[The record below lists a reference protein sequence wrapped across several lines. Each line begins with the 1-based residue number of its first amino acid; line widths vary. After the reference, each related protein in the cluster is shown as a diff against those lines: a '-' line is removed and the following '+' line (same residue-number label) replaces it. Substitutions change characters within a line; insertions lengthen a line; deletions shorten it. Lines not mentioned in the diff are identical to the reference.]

1 MNNKKTRPLKTLKCS
16 RSKTIR
22 PRKLK
27 NSHYVDLLRSTGCEL
42 FSFLCLIV
50 LDLEHFKVLGGL
62 VFCLFT
68 LYSHFMVCFIFLCL
82 YYTDPFKIPS
92 MNVTWEFYQNSRQTK
107 KFKKTMKSLNI
118 FWKNLCL
125 QHFSDRLLTLLTFR
139 KDGTLSKWCRNIPH
153 NAETFW
159 TIKELSGQSENF
171 PDILESFHTIWKL
184 SRHSGNFPD
193 NMESVHKIW
202 KVYIQ
207 HLNFLDNQ

>member
-1 MNNKKTRPLKTLKCS
+1 MNKQKRRPPKTLKCS
-16 RSKTIR
+16 WSKTIR

-27 NSHYVDLLRSTGCEL
+27 SSHHVDLMRSTWCEL

-118 FWKNLCL
+118 FWKQSMFTTLFWLSLNSLNLPEGR
-125 QHFSDRLLTLLTFR
+125 DTFQMIQ
-139 KDGTLSKWCRNIPH
+139 KHPTQCRN
-153 NAETFW
+153 F
-159 TIKELSGQSENF
+159 LENKGTVR
-171 PDILESFHTIWKL
+171 TIWKF
-184 SRHSGNFPD
+184 SRHSGKFPH
-193 NMESVHKIW
+193 NLETFKTLWELSRQYGKCT
-202 KVYIQ
+202 
-207 HLNFLDNQ
+207 